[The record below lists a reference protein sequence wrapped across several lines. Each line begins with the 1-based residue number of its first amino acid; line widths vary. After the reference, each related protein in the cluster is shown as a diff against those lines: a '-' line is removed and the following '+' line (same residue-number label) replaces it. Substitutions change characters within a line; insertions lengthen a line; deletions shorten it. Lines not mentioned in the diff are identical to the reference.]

1 MNAAGILALLFLAS
15 AATALV
21 SGVTGLAGGA
31 LLFSCL
37 TYIWSVREA
46 IALHAAT
53 QSLSNGIRV
62 GIFWSHIH
70 WAIVARFAV
79 LVVPGAY
86 LGSLSLDAIPT
97 QYLFGLAAIGILL
110 AIFPTKHLPIPTHP
124 NWFILGGFLAGFLG
138 MLIGVVGPIIAPLF
152 LNVKIIKEEFVATK
166 SACQLITQ
174 GVKFGFFLGLLG
186 FDYSQYAGEVLWM
199 AGGLTLG
206 TFAAKRILKS
216 VSNRVFRVGIKG
228 LLVAT
233 AIQLAYKGIAGT
245 D

>member
-37 TYIWSVREA
+37 TYVWSVREA

-70 WAIVARFAV
+70 WRIVARFAF
-79 LVVPGAY
+79 LVIPGAY

-110 AIFPTKHLPIPTHP
+110 AVFPTKYLPIPKHP
-124 NWFILGGFLAGFLG
+124 NWFILGGFLAGYLG

-152 LNVKIIKEEFVATK
+152 LNIKIIKEEFVATK

-174 GVKFGFFLGLLG
+174 GVKFVFFLGFLG
-186 FDYSQYAGEVLWM
+186 FDYTQYTGEVLWM

-206 TFAAKRILKS
+206 TFTAKWLLKS
-216 VSNRVFRVGIKG
+216 VSNRVFTIGIKG
-228 LLVAT
+228 LLTAT
-233 AIQLAYKGIAGT
+233 AIQLAYQGIAGT
-245 D
+245 E